1 MIYKG
6 RKLEVRM
13 RGRIYHCALDI
24 TMDFLGGKWKA
35 VVLWYLLPGPQRFG
49 GLAKSIPEIT
59 EKMLSLQLKDLEKDG
74 LVARKVYPEAPPRVE
89 YSLTPD
95 GKSLAPVLKAMA
107 KWGRGKAQA
116 EGTMIETPLTGPEA
130 GKARAKTKPGARK
143 RKID

>member
-13 RGRIYHCALDI
+13 RGRTYHCALDI

-49 GLAKSIPEIT
+49 ELARLIPEIT

-89 YSLTPD
+89 YSLMPD
-95 GKSLAPVLKAMA
+95 GKSLAPVLRAMA
-107 KWGRGKAQA
+107 KWGRHKAET
-116 EGTMIETPLTGPEA
+116 EGTLIETPLTGPEA
-130 GKARAKTKPGARK
+130 GKAKVKSKPGALK
-143 RKID
+143 KA